1 MLGHN
6 LKKIRQNKGLSQLKL
21 SKLSGVAQ
29 SSISEIESG
38 KSNPNI
44 STLRKL
50 ANVLEISLDE
60 LLDKPKAV

>member
-1 MLGHN
+1 MLSHN
-6 LKKIRQNKGLSQLKL
+6 LKKIRQDKGLSQLKL

-50 ANVLEISLDE
+50 ASVLEISLDE
-60 LLDKPKAV
+60 LLGKPKVV

>member
-6 LKKIRQNKGLSQLKL
+6 LKKIRQDKGLSQLKL

-50 ANVLEISLDE
+50 ASVLEISLDE
-60 LLDKPKAV
+60 LLGKPKAV